1 MKNQLIN
8 SIVSLAILALFLTSC
23 SSTKL
28 AKTPNYIGT
37 WVYSIDTPQ
46 GTTEGYLTIKKEDKE
61 TIGLVG
67 SDMGETPLSDF
78 EVSEETVSGSFD
90 FQGYTVGLSG
100 KFMNDTLDGLMSVGG
115 YELPFVA
122 TKKAE

>member
-1 MKNQLIN
+1 M
-8 SIVSLAILALFLTSC
+8 AILALFLTSC

-67 SDMGETPLSDF
+67 SDMGETPLSEF